1 MEVKTVGLMKTLVE
15 VIGIIMIIVGIILFA
30 VGVYGLAGGTGVTFT
45 INDRVVSAQE
55 GGQIFAI
62 AGIVVLLI
70 GAALGYVGFKR
81 MH

>member
-1 MEVKTVGLMKTLVE
+1 MGLMKTLAE
-15 VIGIIMIIVGIILFA
+15 VIGIIMVIVGIILFA
-30 VGVYGLAGGTGVTFT
+30 VGIYGLAGGTGVTFT

-70 GAALGYVGFKR
+70 GAVLSYVGFKR
-81 MH
+81 MQ

>member
-1 MEVKTVGLMKTLVE
+1 MGLMKTLAK
-15 VIGIIMIIVGIILFA
+15 VIGIILVIVGIIMFA
-30 VGVYGLAGGTGVTFT
+30 VGIYGLAGGTGVTFT

-70 GAALGYVGFKR
+70 GVVLSYFGFKR
-81 MH
+81 MK